1 MDKVCIIVLNYN
13 NGLKTVSALKS
24 IFGQSVDNHSVA
36 VVDNC
41 STDDSIEIIS
51 SYFATNDLN
60 FSIIQNESYQSRNNA
75 HFPRFA
81 IIQAEKNGGYSYG
94 NNTGIRYARS
104 LKTFSHLL
112 IINND
117 VILPSDFLECML
129 SKYHELQISSGS
141 KKIAM
146 GAAEHSPGGTLNHRG
161 FHYLHIPTS
170 ITFFKPVWPCFKYI
184 VGSCI
189 FLDIDAP
196 LMDESFFLYF
206 DDIQYS
212 KILLRQGY
220 LLFSN
225 ENSAYIHEGG
235 GRDSSI
241 LQKLLFNGMKRFYR
255 LNYFYMFPI
264 VILIRVCLINWIWL
278 KTRKFHM

>member
-24 IFGQSVDNHSVA
+24 ILGQSVDNHSVA

-51 SYFATNDLN
+51 SYFAANDLN

-94 NNTGIRYARS
+94 NNIGIRYARS
-104 LKTFSHLL
+104 LNIFSHLL

-129 SKYHELQISSGS
+129 SKYHDLQISSND

-146 GAAEHSPGGTLNHRG
+146 GATELSPDGILNHHG

-225 ENSAYIHEGG
+225 ENSAYIHEVGG
-235 GRDSSI
+235 SESSD
-241 LQKLLFNGMKRFYR
+241 LNKLLFEGMRMFYSMNYR
-255 LNYFYMFPI
+255 YLLPFIMFERSILNY
-264 VILIRVCLINWIWL
+264 WL
-278 KTRKFHM
+278 KIKKYFHGL